1 MKIYVITK
9 GDYSDYHICAVATE
23 KQKAELLQKLYSE
36 NCYGGE
42 AEIEE
47 YDTSNNGIMDN
58 LTETTECYCISFDA
72 KYKIE
77 DIEVVNYEYIST
89 WANETEG
96 RKLNEIMADGWF
108 PYAGN
113 AKYIIFILADSE
125 EKAKKIACD
134 AMAKYRAEKLGL

>member
-47 YDTSNNGIMDN
+47 YDTSSNGIMDN
-58 LTETTECYCISFDA
+58 LTETTECYCISFGA

-77 DIEVVNYEYIST
+77 DIKVVNYEHIS
-89 WANETEG
+89 
-96 RKLNEIMADGWF
+96 KLNEIMDDSWDL
-108 PYAGN
+108 YAGN
-113 AKYIIFILADSE
+113 AKYFICILADSE